1 MSMTASNVYGVPR
14 PAQPTGTVVPER
26 PAEPGNNTRTEPR
39 PTGALGN
46 PVTWLVGIIG
56 LAILLIAS
64 VRLEVE
70 VSA

>member
-1 MSMTASNVYGVPR
+1 MLASTIYGAPR
-14 PAQPTGTVVPER
+14 PPQPTGTVVPER
-26 PAEPGNNTRTEPR
+26 PADPSSNIRTEAR
-39 PTGALGN
+39 PAGALGN

-70 VSA
+70 VNA